1 MVSPLKL
8 IYSNS
13 LILERQELKT
23 GEMKGP
29 SQDLPEQVGNWAD
42 RTQSPPLLPTAV
54 TLVLW
59 PKQVPPFPNDC
70 LISGG
75 HLVRPSKPDY
85 SSELTPDYSDEHW
98 QPRPSSRALDPPY
111 AWTAVSDHACFPPTR
126 LPRPISSTR
135 KTLLFYKLLATVAPV
150 WTTSKI
156 FTSPLT

>member
-42 RTQSPPLLPTAV
+42 RTQSLPLLPTAV

-98 QPRPSSRALDPPY
+98 QPRPSSRSAL
-111 AWTAVSDHACFPPTR
+111 R
-126 LPRPISSTR
+126 LNSSFRPCLFSPRPSSQANFFHTKDTFILQTFSHR
-135 KTLLFYKLLATVAPV
+135 GSRVNHL
-150 WTTSKI
+150 
-156 FTSPLT
+156 